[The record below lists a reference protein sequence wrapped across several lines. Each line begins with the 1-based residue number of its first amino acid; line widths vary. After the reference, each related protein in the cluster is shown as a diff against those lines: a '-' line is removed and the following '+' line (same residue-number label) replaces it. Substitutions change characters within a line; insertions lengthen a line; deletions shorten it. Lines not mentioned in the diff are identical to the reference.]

1 MLSMT
6 SAFCFSHLKPG
17 LGAGFLPA
25 PPKLPSHGGVRFT
38 VTVPYAGHWS
48 IPPVARVYVT
58 ALRAGRPAGTLQAIA
73 QGWAGFSLLS
83 ITLVLRS

>member
-1 MLSMT
+1 MLSIA
-6 SAFCFSHLKPG
+6 SAFCFSHLKLG

-48 IPPVARVYVT
+48 ISPVARVYVT
-58 ALRAGRPAGTLQAIA
+58 ALGAGRPAGTFPRRSR
-73 QGWAGFSLLS
+73 GAGQVSHS
-83 ITLVLRS
+83 